1 IHSFI
6 KNKKVWSDSYNLI
19 IVCGRTD
26 YAMSLQQMVVDL
38 KLTDKFSS
46 LSIIVL
52 QTDYIVMS
60 QKLSAADII
69 KYTVTMKIFGLMFFI
84 Y

>member
-1 IHSFI
+1 
-6 KNKKVWSDSYNLI
+6 
-19 IVCGRTD
+19 
-26 YAMSLQQMVVDL
+26 MVVDL

-60 QKLSAADII
+60 QLSAADII

-84 Y
+84 YTAVLQALWPVCAELQ